1 MKRDLAVILQL
12 FLSSARLQKKRA
24 TLTIASLAWGTVTI
38 LLLLAFGEGLKRQM
52 MSNDQAMGNNMAIM
66 WPGETSKPYKGLPE
80 GRPIRPKMEDIDWA
94 RERLP
99 ELDAIWGEYT
109 SWRTALTLRTE
120 DRQRPRHR
128 HALGLRRRAQALPQG
143 SGPLHQPE
151 RRGREAARRVP
162 RERDGEGHLR
172 SARIRSAR
180 RSSSTT
186 RPSRSSASCSRK
198 RQSSTYGG
206 PDATH
211 AVIPA
216 VARSRPSSE
225 QPRLNVVVFRVHKRT
240 TCTAA
245 LKHFNEVLGPRLGY
259 DPEDPRVWGLWDTV
273 KGQKMQGKIMLGL
286 ELFFGVIGALTL
298 IIGGVGVANIMYAV
312 VKERTKEIGVKMALG
327 ARRTWITG
335 PFILEGLVYTLVGG
349 LVGALIAILIVT
361 GLSFLPIEGN
371 DVLEFMGRPTLSWPI
386 GIATHRDPGHVRPA
400 RRLFPGAPGRL
411 DRSRIHV
418 EVRVNG
424 EPMSQSNAIIDMQA
438 IRKVYDTGKVK
449 VEALK
454 GIDLDVD
461 SGEFVAIVG
470 PSGSGKSTLMNLI
483 GCLDTPT
490 DGTYRLGGEDV
501 SKFTRDELADVR
513 NRRVGFVFQGFNLLP
528 QITAFENVEMPLLFG
543 GVAPKKRRERVEEL
557 MTRVGLGDRMDHK
570 PTELSGGQ
578 MQRVAIARALAMHP
592 DVVLADE
599 PTGNLDTSAGGDIM
613 GLFTELWKQ
622 GSTLVVITHDMTLAR
637 RASRIVEIRDGRIV
651 RDGEAAA

>member
-1 MKRDLAVILQL
+1 MKRNLAVILQL

-80 GRPIRPKMEDIDWA
+80 GRPIRPKMEDVDFA

-109 SWRTALTLRTE
+109 SWRTALSYGRKTVNGRVIGTRF
-120 DRQRPRHR
+120 DYGDARKHFPK
-128 HALGLRRRAQALPQG
+128 A
-143 SGPLHQPE
+143 
-151 RRGREAARRVP
+151 RGRFINPNDEDEKRRVVFLGNEMAKDIFGP
-162 RERDGEGHLR
+162 EEPLGKTLLINNSPFTVIGVMQ
-172 SARIRSAR
+172 
-180 RSSSTT
+180 
-186 RPSRSSASCSRK
+186 RK

-206 PDATH
+206 PDSTH
-211 AVIPA
+211 AVIPQSTFKA
-216 VARSRPSSE
+216 VFGD
-225 QPRLNVVVFRVHKRT
+225 PRINVVVFRVHHEDDMP
-240 TCTAA
+240 AA

-349 LVGALIAILIVT
+349 LAGALIAILIVT

-386 GIATHRDPGHVRPA
+386 GIATIAILGTCGLLAGYFPA
-400 RRLFPGAPGRL
+400 RRAA
-411 DRSRIHV
+411 S
-418 EVRVNG
+418 
-424 EPMSQSNAIIDMQA
+424 IDPA
-438 IRKVYDTGKVK
+438 
-449 VEALK
+449 
-454 GIDLDVD
+454 
-461 SGEFVAIVG
+461 
-470 PSGSGKSTLMNLI
+470 STLR
-483 GCLDTPT
+483 
-490 DGTYRLGGEDV
+490 YE
-501 SKFTRDELADVR
+501 
-513 NRRVGFVFQGFNLLP
+513 
-528 QITAFENVEMPLLFG
+528 
-543 GVAPKKRRERVEEL
+543 
-557 MTRVGLGDRMDHK
+557 
-570 PTELSGGQ
+570 
-578 MQRVAIARALAMHP
+578 
-592 DVVLADE
+592 
-599 PTGNLDTSAGGDIM
+599 
-613 GLFTELWKQ
+613 
-622 GSTLVVITHDMTLAR
+622 
-637 RASRIVEIRDGRIV
+637 
-651 RDGEAAA
+651 

>member
-1 MKRDLAVILQL
+1 MKRNLAVILQL

-80 GRPIRPKMEDIDWA
+80 GRPIRPKMEDVDYA

-109 SWRTALTLRTE
+109 SWRTALSYGRKTVNGRVIGTRY
-120 DRQRPRHR
+120 DYGDARKHFPK
-128 HALGLRRRAQALPQG
+128 A
-143 SGPLHQPE
+143 
-151 RRGREAARRVP
+151 RGRFINPNDEDEKRRVVFLGNEMAKDIFGP
-162 RERDGEGHLR
+162 EDPLGKTLLINNSPFTVIGVMQ
-172 SARIRSAR
+172 
-180 RSSSTT
+180 
-186 RPSRSSASCSRK
+186 RK

-211 AVIPA
+211 AVIPQSTFKA
-216 VARSRPSSE
+216 VFGD
-225 QPRLNVVVFRVHKRT
+225 PRINVVVFRVHHEDDMP
-240 TCTAA
+240 AA

-349 LVGALIAILIVT
+349 LAGALIAILIVT

-386 GIATHRDPGHVRPA
+386 GIATIAILGTCGLLAGYFPA
-400 RRLFPGAPGRL
+400 RRAA
-411 DRSRIHV
+411 S
-418 EVRVNG
+418 
-424 EPMSQSNAIIDMQA
+424 IDPA
-438 IRKVYDTGKVK
+438 
-449 VEALK
+449 
-454 GIDLDVD
+454 
-461 SGEFVAIVG
+461 
-470 PSGSGKSTLMNLI
+470 STLR
-483 GCLDTPT
+483 
-490 DGTYRLGGEDV
+490 YE
-501 SKFTRDELADVR
+501 
-513 NRRVGFVFQGFNLLP
+513 
-528 QITAFENVEMPLLFG
+528 
-543 GVAPKKRRERVEEL
+543 
-557 MTRVGLGDRMDHK
+557 
-570 PTELSGGQ
+570 
-578 MQRVAIARALAMHP
+578 
-592 DVVLADE
+592 
-599 PTGNLDTSAGGDIM
+599 
-613 GLFTELWKQ
+613 
-622 GSTLVVITHDMTLAR
+622 
-637 RASRIVEIRDGRIV
+637 
-651 RDGEAAA
+651 

>member
-1 MKRDLAVILQL
+1 MKRNLAVILQL

-80 GRPIRPKMEDIDWA
+80 GRPIRPKMEDVDFA

-109 SWRTALTLRTE
+109 SWRTALSYGRKTVNGRVIGTRF
-120 DRQRPRHR
+120 DYGDARKHFPK
-128 HALGLRRRAQALPQG
+128 A
-143 SGPLHQPE
+143 
-151 RRGREAARRVP
+151 RGRFINPNDEDEKRRVVFLGNEMAKDIFGP
-162 RERDGEGHLR
+162 EDPLGKTLLINNSPFTVIGVMQ
-172 SARIRSAR
+172 
-180 RSSSTT
+180 
-186 RPSRSSASCSRK
+186 RK

-211 AVIPA
+211 AVIPQSTFKA
-216 VARSRPSSE
+216 VFGD
-225 QPRLNVVVFRVHKRT
+225 PRINVVGFRVHHEDDMP
-240 TCTAA
+240 AA

-349 LVGALIAILIVT
+349 LAGALIAILIVT

-386 GIATHRDPGHVRPA
+386 GIATIAILGTCGLLAGYFPA
-400 RRLFPGAPGRL
+400 RRAA
-411 DRSRIHV
+411 S
-418 EVRVNG
+418 
-424 EPMSQSNAIIDMQA
+424 IDPA
-438 IRKVYDTGKVK
+438 
-449 VEALK
+449 
-454 GIDLDVD
+454 
-461 SGEFVAIVG
+461 
-470 PSGSGKSTLMNLI
+470 STLR
-483 GCLDTPT
+483 
-490 DGTYRLGGEDV
+490 YE
-501 SKFTRDELADVR
+501 
-513 NRRVGFVFQGFNLLP
+513 
-528 QITAFENVEMPLLFG
+528 
-543 GVAPKKRRERVEEL
+543 
-557 MTRVGLGDRMDHK
+557 
-570 PTELSGGQ
+570 
-578 MQRVAIARALAMHP
+578 
-592 DVVLADE
+592 
-599 PTGNLDTSAGGDIM
+599 
-613 GLFTELWKQ
+613 
-622 GSTLVVITHDMTLAR
+622 
-637 RASRIVEIRDGRIV
+637 
-651 RDGEAAA
+651 